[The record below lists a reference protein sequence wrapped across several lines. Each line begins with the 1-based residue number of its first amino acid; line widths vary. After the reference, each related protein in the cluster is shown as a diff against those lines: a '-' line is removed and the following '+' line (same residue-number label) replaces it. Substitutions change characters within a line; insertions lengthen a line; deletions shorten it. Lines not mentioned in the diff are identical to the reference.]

1 MERKRYF
8 KEKFIGDRRFELFK
22 RDPLANEMESLFRKS
37 HSDNIS
43 EDDKDKLSHRI
54 EGLARELMKKWNFHF
69 LPHSESQHI
78 PSEPFSW
85 FTFSS
90 DAFTVADA
98 GEYVEDFKK
107 KLETDFKNTRLPS
120 FEHFE
125 SKGWIFKYLDGGYD
139 DRGNVYIPVP
149 PGSVP
154 IIVDIG
160 GLTEKSKDKVTEEI
174 WNIIKRKIKEK
185 RTNAE
190 GPWKNIPAV
199 RDPKEVGFISAMAE
213 DTFVKYLK
221 WYDLHMGGDNQ
232 TAKGLPFRNIAFLEF
247 VKREHPDKFE
257 ETKRRIAERTKSI
270 KTKSGKEKE
279 IKGYIGQPVKGEDI
293 VEKGVKLIYRA
304 IHRKAYPSK
313 KRQELYNCPQH
324 GNVCPHNCLYLKK
337 WRYDFNKRKML
348 FKPLVTTDK
357 IDSAPDEAE
366 NDNDGGLGQL
376 L

>member
-22 RDPLANEMESLFRKS
+22 RDPLAYEIESLFRKS
-37 HSDNIS
+37 HSDNIT
-43 EDDKDKLSHRI
+43 EDNKVTLSHRI
-54 EGLARELMKKWNFHF
+54 ETLARELMEKWNFHF
-69 LPHSESQHI
+69 IRHPESQHI
-78 PSEPFSW
+78 HSEPFSW

-90 DAFTVADA
+90 GAFTVADA
-98 GEYVEDFKK
+98 GEYVKDFKK
-107 KLETDFKNTRLPS
+107 KLETEFKNQSGRS
-120 FEHFE
+120 FKHFE

-174 WNIIKRKIKEK
+174 WNIIKPKIKEK

-190 GPWKNIPAV
+190 GQWKSIPAV
-199 RDPKEVGFISAMAE
+199 RDPKELGFITTMEE
-213 DTFVKYLK
+213 DIFEKYLK
-221 WYDLHMGGDNQ
+221 WYDLHMCRDNQ
-232 TAKGLPFRNIAFLEF
+232 TPKGLPFRTIAFFEF
-247 VKREHPDKFE
+247 VEREHPDKFE
-257 ETKRRIAERTKSI
+257 ETKRRIPERTKSI

-324 GNVCPHNCLYLKK
+324 RNVCPHNCPYLKK
-337 WRYDFNKRKML
+337 WMYDFNKKEML
-348 FKPLVTTDK
+348 FKPLVTTD
-357 IDSAPDEAE
+357 
-366 NDNDGGLGQL
+366 NQL